1 MTLFMWGAM
10 AAASWAIGLIFLRHW
25 KLTRD
30 RLFAMFAIAFWIMG
44 VSWTALAIESPPKET
59 QHYFYLLR
67 LIAFLVILAAV
78 VDKNRASGGDRVRR

>member
-1 MTLFMWGAM
+1 MWGAM
-10 AAASWAIGLIFLRHW
+10 AAASWVVGLIFLRHW

-44 VSWTALAIESPPKET
+44 ISWTALAIENPPRET

-67 LIAFLVILAAV
+67 LIAFLVILAAII
-78 VDKNRASGGDRVRR
+78 DKNRAPRESTVRR